1 MRFKC
6 NGLKYMRIVY
16 LNYFYSRKYDNPE
29 DWLATMQSV
38 NVVLEQLAK
47 KHSIISVQQIN
58 YAGALTKNAVHYGF
72 VDFYQK
78 ATFFPFRLNLFVK
91 KLKADVIII
100 HGTVFPLQ
108 TILLRLLVGKRITIV
123 IRHHAEQLFRGI
135 KKIVQKIA
143 CKIVNAYF
151 FPSTIISNQWQQNG
165 NISISKPIFKI
176 HEGASSF
183 QKIDKPMARLC
194 TKLSGHPIYIWV
206 GRLDTN
212 KHPLLT
218 IKAFERFLQ
227 VQPTAKLYMLFYR
240 DELLEEVTNY
250 LLENLLTT
258 NIIVI
263 GKIAYQEMPNWY
275 SSADFYISSS
285 FKEGTSFSLSEAM
298 SCGCIPIVTNI
309 PTHADMLGDSSG
321 FLYETGNE
329 NALFEA
335 LATSLHLSIEVE
347 SLKALQQYQNHLSPN
362 RIANNIVSALA
373 ELV

>member
-1 MRFKC
+1 
-6 NGLKYMRIVY
+6 MRIVY
-16 LNYFYSRKYDNPE
+16 LNYFYSKKYEHPE

-38 NVVLEQLAK
+38 NIVLEQLAK

-58 YAGALTKNAVHYGF
+58 YAGALAKNGVHYRF

-78 ATFFPFRLNLFVK
+78 ATFLPFRLNRFVK
-91 KLKADVIII
+91 TLKADVIII

-123 IRHHAEQLFRGI
+123 IQHHAEQPFRGI

-143 CKIVNAYF
+143 CTMVNAYF
-151 FPSTIISNQWQQNG
+151 FPSTIISSQWQQNG
-165 NISISKPIFKI
+165 HISISKPIFKI

-183 QKIDKPMARLC
+183 QKIDKPIARLC
-194 TKLSGHPIYIWV
+194 TKLSGQPIYIWV

-227 VQPTAKLYMLFYR
+227 VQPTAKLYILFYR
-240 DELLEEVTNY
+240 YELLEEVNHY
-250 LLENLLTT
+250 LLQKLLTT
-258 NIIVI
+258 KIILI
-263 GKIAYQEMPNWY
+263 GKIPYQEMPNWY

-309 PTHADMLGDSSG
+309 PTHVDMLGNSSG
-321 FLYETGNE
+321 LLYEAGNE

-335 LATSLHLSIEVE
+335 LVTSLHLSIETE
-347 SLKALQQYQNHLSPN
+347 SLKAFQQYQYHLSPSS
-362 RIANNIVSALA
+362 IADSTVSALR